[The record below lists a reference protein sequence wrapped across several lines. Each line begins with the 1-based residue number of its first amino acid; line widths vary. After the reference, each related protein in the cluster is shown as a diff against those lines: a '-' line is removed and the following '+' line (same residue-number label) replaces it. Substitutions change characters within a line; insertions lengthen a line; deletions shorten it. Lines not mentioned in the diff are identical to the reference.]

1 MKKKEQRNERGQM
14 VCSKEYT
21 QDESIQIED
30 MTMGEEEI
38 NEQEEEVNA
47 QHNKTTQNPE
57 NRDEMEDSGGEG
69 SYMQVEEED
78 YGLTSNDESTV
89 VNDSQTKV
97 DFEKIVTGEEVF
109 PKKSTRKSIEKK
121 NDRHYKTSYKGK
133 TSELVSFTQEDDEN
147 TVLSGE
153 TNNMGR
159 KES

>member
-1 MKKKEQRNERGQM
+1 MKKKEQRNERGQT